1 DDRRLDPGHGDREGC
16 DEDPCR
22 ADVRALRHRAAPC
35 ALTPAQL
42 GANERIRDSTR
53 STTSSG
59 VDVPAVRPTVP
70 ASRNQSA
77 HRSASA
83 WTWWTRAQ
91 YSEQVSTSCR
101 VLLLEAPPTTMTTS
115 ARRARSMAAAWRCLV
130 GRQTVS
136 LKRTSAC

>member
-1 DDRRLDPGHGDREGC
+1 DEHAQVVDDRRFDPGHGDGEGR
-16 DEDPCR
+16 DEDPGR
-22 ADVRALRHRAAPC
+22 TGVRVLRHRAAPW
-35 ALTPAQL
+35 APTPAPL

-70 ASRNQSA
+70 ASWNQSA

-101 VLLLEAPPTTMTTS
+101 V
-115 ARRARSMAAAWRCLV
+115 
-130 GRQTVS
+130 
-136 LKRTSAC
+136 